1 MLLALRLRRKE
12 YPAALR
18 QALEKGNLANTGD
31 AQLLVGIAY
40 HRQKRPQQALSWFA
54 RAREHE
60 ETRDEA
66 QTWLRYIRR
75 ELQSG

>member
-1 MLLALRLRRKE
+1 MLALRLTRKE

-31 AQLLVGIAY
+31 AQLLMGIANY
-40 HRQKRPQQALSWFA
+40 SQKRPQQALTWFA
-54 RAREHE
+54 RARKHE

-66 QTWLRYIRR
+66 NNWLEYIQR